1 MSSQH
6 FIIILL
12 YTTTLFLCNFR
23 FSFGYKIDITSH
35 CDDYCTPSKNNKKN
49 TKQTFTYDFNL
60 NAKTFEIILRNDEGE
75 FGLALELS
83 FGFFK
88 YTTNDITNWQFGKTG
103 EACADI
109 QPQLVDK
116 NYFSKFALIVNNGG
130 ILNYKSCTITLPR
143 ICKNENYYMP
153 KNQQNFKL
161 DVFNFLNV
169 SPQTKKVLYITFI
182 TVPIKGKLKKDNILS
197 SKDIKN
203 GDTMSEHQTI
213 HYNKIN
219 EFYTDPIEFHLRE
232 NSKGTIFDTCSFNI
246 VICGEHCIKCAD
258 NVAQYDYKNEPICSQ
273 CQTNFAMKVDDLV
286 NCHDIK
292 NELKG
297 YYYDKTTDKF
307 ELCYETCQ
315 TCSSGG
321 NELYNKCDECK
332 TKVGD
337 KNILSKVEVK
347 EGKDK
352 VSYNCGFS
360 TCGELGMY
368 TKESSTIECVSNCD
382 ENEYIFESKCLKT
395 CPHKTYEKKLKDD
408 LTKTIKMCVENCR
421 EHSAYLVE
429 SEKKC
434 VSECAKYVVIGNDE
448 TKCEE
453 SCDKVIYESNNQM
466 FCAKDCSG
474 YNFISISNSTCV
486 DNCEANEF
494 QMDSLQLGD
503 TSIKACVTKCSPP
516 YIYQYSSGTLKKCL
530 TECPTEAPF
539 INTVDNTC
547 VIEEICK
554 EQSLYIYETEHE
566 CYKSCPKHLFSKEEE
581 KNGIKSKLCK
591 DSCDDNEY
599 KHTESKQC
607 FSDNCPEQYPLKD
620 VDSHE
625 CVLFCGDKFQTVP
638 GNECVA
644 REECLETYEFIDDDN
659 KLCLNTCQENPFDT
673 HRLSEGSK
681 CVSKC
686 SEFTSPND
694 KGRCSHELYVVETS
708 ETTGVI
714 TIPFDQTLIW
724 VDKYV
729 TEYNDLHLHIT
740 GDGFNMQVFSTKEPL
755 SENNKITYCDLD
767 ECINKIKEKEKI
779 PEHETLYIAKF
790 DIIDNN
796 HTIDQVQYKI
806 YNKNGKQLSMD
817 VCDGLSTTVTY
828 PFKEILIG
836 DVTEDEEEENEISI
850 NFELALAMFSKHDIN
865 IYDSS
870 DPFFN
875 DICFIYK
882 NENGSEM
889 TLQDRRI
896 KYYQNFTFCED
907 NCVYKSLDFEN
918 LTAKC
923 DCKIKTQ
930 FTDSL
935 QEWSS
940 VQENNE
946 PFVSEDFSTQ
956 YLMYKCYKLF
966 FKFDY
971 LHYNIGFWSG
981 VILIFF
987 EILFIILLPCLELK
1001 IMRSRLNSYKEQ
1013 KEKANPPIKPKKKN
1027 KVTFNNDKLNLNSDC
1042 KTTQTLFNKIQ
1053 TYSESDPYENYY
1065 FNSNASS
1072 VERNLKLNRLQFQL
1086 DNKGSQEH
1094 SNSMR
1099 ELDFYNYICFNENK
1113 IIDDYPFQIGK
1124 LIDRRSF
1131 CKVYFDKLLQHN
1143 LFVCVFSNKSLHDFV
1158 SIKLSLVFTDISL
1171 SLGLCC
1177 LFYSEQ
1183 IITDKYLYNKVD
1195 ILCRPLRFVFS
1206 VLIEYTVI
1214 KLIKY
1219 IHVSSFIFEYIL
1231 YEIHNWFFLGEFIKK
1246 ILCRISSYATFLFII
1261 ELVFSLTIWLYMTLF
1276 CIIYSNSQMH
1286 WFISGWVNLAFTYG
1300 VSVCFIFILALF
1312 RFISVKYKSQTLY
1325 NIELKLRMLV

>member
-1 MSSQH
+1 MTSQY
-6 FIIILL
+6 IIIIFLNI
-12 YTTTLFLCNFR
+12 TLFLGNLHFNF
-23 FSFGYKIDITSH
+23 SYKVEITSY
-35 CDDYCTPSKNNKKN
+35 CDDYCTPSKDNKKFK
-49 TKQTFTYDFNL
+49 KQTFKHELNL
-60 NAKTFEIILRNDEGE
+60 DTKTFDIILRNDEGE
-75 FGLALELS
+75 FGLAIEVS
-83 FGFFK
+83 FGSFK
-88 YTTNDITNWQFGKTG
+88 YTTNDITNWKFGKPG
-103 EACADI
+103 ESCADI

-116 NYFSKFALIVNNGG
+116 NSFSKFALIRNNGG
-130 ILNYKSCTITLPR
+130 ILDYKSCTITLPR

-153 KNQQNFKL
+153 KNQESFEF
-161 DVFNFLNV
+161 DVFDFLNV
-169 SPQTKKVLYITFI
+169 SPVTKIIKKRVYINFI
-182 TVPIKGKLKKDNILS
+182 TIPTKGQLKKHNLFS
-197 SKDIKN
+197 SKDVKIGETFSDQEN
-203 GDTMSEHQTI
+203 I
-213 HYNKIN
+213 YYYKIN
-219 EFYTDPIEFHLRE
+219 DDFYQDPIEFHLKE
-232 NSKGTIFDTCSFNI
+232 SSKGTIFDTCTFNI
-246 VICGEHCIKCAD
+246 VICGEHCIRCVD
-258 NVAQYDYKNEPICSQ
+258 NISLGDGVSEPMCNR
-273 CQTNFAMKVDDLV
+273 CQANFAMKVDEFV
-286 NCHDIK
+286 NCYEITK
-292 NELKG
+292 ELDG
-297 YYYDKTTDKF
+297 YYYDKETDKF
-307 ELCYETCQ
+307 EHCYETCS
-315 TCSSGG
+315 TCSSRG
-321 NELYNKCDECK
+321 NSLYNKCNTCK
-332 TKVGD
+332 DRVGEV
-337 KNILSKVEVK
+337 NILSKV
-347 EGKDK
+347 K
-352 VSYNCGFS
+352 VNEAKNKFSYNCGFS
-360 TCGELGMY
+360 TCEDLGMY
-368 TKESSTIECVSNCD
+368 RKKPGNIECVSDC
-382 ENEYIFESKCLKT
+382 EHEEYIFEDT
-395 CPHKTYEKKLKDD
+395 CVSECNGHKKYEKKLEGDPA
-408 LTKTIKMCVENCR
+408 KTIKMCVKNCQ
-421 EHSAYLVE
+421 EHSAYLKE
-429 SEKKC
+429 SDKC
-434 VSECAKYVVIGNDE
+434 VSECVKYIVIENEE
-448 TKCEE
+448 TKCQVNCQE
-453 SCDKVIYESNNQM
+453 SNIYENAGQY
-466 FCAKDCSG
+466 FCVKICPSDKHYIKISTLECVEQCGVNEYEMEYSSG
-474 YNFISISNSTCV
+474 TI
-486 DNCEANEF
+486 
-494 QMDSLQLGD
+494 
-503 TSIKACVTKCSPP
+503 ACVTKCSPP
-516 YIYQYSSGTLKKCL
+516 YIYQYSSGTPKKCL
-530 TECPTEAPF
+530 TECPTDAPF

-547 VIEEICK
+547 VTEEICK
-554 EQSLYIYETEHE
+554 EQSLFIYATKFE
-566 CYKSCPKHLFSKEEE
+566 CYKNCPKHLFSKEE
-581 KNGIKSKLCK
+581 KDGIKSKLCK
-591 DSCDDNEY
+591 DSCDNNEY

-607 FSDNCPEQYPLKD
+607 FGDNCPEQYPLKD

-625 CVLFCGDKFQTVP
+625 CLLFCGEKFQTVP
-638 GNECVA
+638 GNECVV
-644 REECLETYEFIDDDN
+644 REKCLETYEFIDDDN
-659 KLCLNTCQENPFDT
+659 NICLKTCQDNPFDT

-694 KGRCSHELYVVETS
+694 EGKCLHELYVIETS

-740 GDGFNMQVFSTKEPL
+740 GDGFNMQVFSTEEPL
-755 SENNKITYCDLD
+755 SKNNKMTYCDLD
-767 ECINKIKEKEKI
+767 KCINKLKEKERI
-779 PEHETLYIAKF
+779 HEQETLYIVKF

-806 YNKNGKQLSMD
+806 YNKNGKQLSMNA
-817 VCDGLSTTVTY
+817 CDGLSTTVTY

-836 DVTEDEEEENEISI
+836 DLTEEEEQNEIST

-870 DPFFN
+870 EPFFN

-930 FTDSL
+930 FTDFL
-935 QEWSS
+935 QEWPS

-946 PFVSEDFSTQ
+946 PFVSGDFSTQ
-956 YLMYKCYKLF
+956 YLIYKCYKLF

-1013 KEKANPPIKPKKKN
+1013 KEKANPPVKPKKKN

-1065 FNSNASS
+1065 FNGNTSFF
-1072 VERNLKLNRLQFQL
+1072 ERNSKLNRLPFQL
-1086 DNKGSQEH
+1086 NNKGSQEH

-1131 CKVYFDKLLQHN
+1131 CKVYFEKLLQHN
-1143 LFVCVFSNKSLHDFV
+1143 LFFCVFSNKSLHDFV

-1183 IITDKYLYNKVD
+1183 IITDKYVYDKVN
-1195 ILCRPLRFVFS
+1195 ILCHPLRFVFS

-1219 IHVSSFIFEYIL
+1219 IHVSSFIFEYLL

-1312 RFISVKYKSQTLY
+1312 RFISVKYKSQTFY
-1325 NIELKLRMLV
+1325 NIELKLRMLI